1 MRRTTATLLL
11 LLVLEPAFAG
21 ERGPVC
27 REELVVDEITR
38 EVRASNYYSNVDPRL
53 VTEQPTSDP
62 LVVRCQVCVLSE
74 PYDTIRF
81 GDKSVGRCE
90 IPRFRGANSERRL
103 RRLCGAR
110 PAISHEDQ
118 DQ

>member
-27 REELVVDEITR
+27 REESVVDEITR
-38 EVRASNYYSNVDPRL
+38 EVRASNYYGNVDPRL

-62 LVVRCQVCVLSE
+62 LVVRCQVCVLSA

-90 IPRFRGANSERRL
+90 SRDFEVQILSGGLDGFVVRAL
-103 RRLCGAR
+103 R
-110 PAISHEDQ
+110 
-118 DQ
+118 

>member
-27 REELVVDEITR
+27 REESVVDEITR
-38 EVRASNYYSNVDPRL
+38 EVRASNYYGNVDPRL

-90 IPRFRGANSERRL
+90 SRDFEVQILSGGLGGFVVRAVR
-103 RRLCGAR
+103 
-110 PAISHEDQ
+110 
-118 DQ
+118 